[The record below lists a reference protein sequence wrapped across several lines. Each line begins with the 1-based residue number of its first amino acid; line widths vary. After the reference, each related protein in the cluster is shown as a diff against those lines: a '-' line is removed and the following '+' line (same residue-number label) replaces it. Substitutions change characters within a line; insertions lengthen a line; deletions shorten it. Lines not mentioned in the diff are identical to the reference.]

1 MHKPRQVKH
10 LIRWATMLVALVFA
24 AAIVPASAQQA
35 PDPAGVA
42 GLGATHASPSG
53 AVIPQVEPSTAPA
66 GPRLTP
72 QFPEFAPDLPRGNA
86 PENAAL
92 AARGGQHTIVISTL
106 VLVLGIIIL
115 VLLIAD

>member
-1 MHKPRQVKH
+1 MYKPEQCNRLV
-10 LIRWATMLVALVFA
+10 RGVTMLVAFVFA
-24 AAIVPASAQQA
+24 TAIAPASAQQS

-42 GLGATHASPSG
+42 GLGATQAGPS
-53 AVIPQVEPSTAPA
+53 AVTPPVEGSAAPA

-72 QFPEFAPDLPRGNA
+72 AFQEFTPDLPRGNA

-92 AARGGQHTIVISTL
+92 AVRGGQHTIVISTL